1 MTEVL
6 HFRGVGEGGLKDRGS
21 AFRGVGER
29 EGGGRSLKC
38 FNCGTCSGG
47 SLILRQRN
55 LLFAQI
61 SLSQYQDFLSVCA
74 VKYFKD
80 FNSRLDHAK
89 THVKKLYN

>member
-6 HFRGVGEGGLKDRGS
+6 HFRGVGEGGGLKDRSS

-61 SLSQYQDFLSVCA
+61 SLVSISRFFICVCCE
-74 VKYFKD
+74 VFQG
-80 FNSRLDHAK
+80 FQL
-89 THVKKLYN
+89 